1 MEEAGKG
8 TNRLGKKSEEAEAK
22 NEEVETETTK
32 CMQGLSI
39 PDPKQDIALSAPVE
53 RTTGKKTIKIQKTRN
68 EKNRVTDVLEY
79 AGNGTDLK
87 PMVMFKRK
95 TVPRVA
101 NKHGVVITAQEKA
114 WMDTEGMKH

>member
-32 CMQGLSI
+32 CMQGVSI

-101 NKHGVVITAQEKA
+101 NKHGVVITAQEKGC
-114 WMDTEGMKH
+114 MDTEGMKH

>member
-1 MEEAGKG
+1 
-8 TNRLGKKSEEAEAK
+8 
-22 NEEVETETTK
+22 
-32 CMQGLSI
+32 MQGVSI
-39 PDPKQDIALSAPVE
+39 PDPKQDIALSAPVVE

-79 AGNGTDLK
+79 AGNRTDLK

-101 NKHGVVITAQEKA
+101 NKHGVVITAQEKG